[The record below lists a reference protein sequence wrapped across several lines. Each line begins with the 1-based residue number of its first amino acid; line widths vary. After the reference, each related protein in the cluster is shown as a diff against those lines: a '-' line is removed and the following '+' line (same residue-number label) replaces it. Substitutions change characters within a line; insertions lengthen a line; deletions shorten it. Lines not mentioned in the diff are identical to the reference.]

1 MSTITIQGALYF
13 DTSTSAVQVWG
24 TPYRW
29 NPGKP
34 QSFGEHKLVCPHDI
48 TVDIG
53 DFDPVPQQVKAL
65 RDQREELHAK
75 FAAAVR
81 EIDRR
86 LSELQAI
93 EYSPSEATA

>member
-1 MSTITIQGALYF
+1 MTTITIQGALYF
-13 DTSTSAVQVWG
+13 DTSTTAVQVWG

-29 NPGKP
+29 SPGKP
-34 QSFGEHKLVCPHDI
+34 QSFGEYKLVCPHDI

-53 DFDPVPQQVKAL
+53 DFDPRPQQIKSL
-65 RDQREELHAK
+65 QEQRDELHAK

-93 EYSPSEATA
+93 EYSPTAEVA

>member
-1 MSTITIQGALYF
+1 MTTITIQGALYY
-13 DTSTSAVQVWG
+13 DTSGTSMMAWG

-29 NPGKP
+29 MPGKP
-34 QSFGEHKLVCPHDI
+34 QEFGEYVPVCAHDI
-48 TVDIG
+48 TADIG
-53 DFDPVPQQVKAL
+53 DFDPRPKQIKSLQE
-65 RDQREELHAK
+65 QREELHAK

-93 EYSPSEATA
+93 EYSPAEAA